1 MLPLMAD
8 PLMSLFEGLPHV
20 MFSLKGID
28 GRYMVANQAFAERA
42 SCKSPAA
49 VRGKRAAD
57 LFAPELAASY
67 EAQDAALLQSARPM
81 LRQLEL
87 VTRPDGKLG
96 WYVTNKSLLVG
107 TDGSPKA
114 IAAASV
120 DEQSPVDRAGISELE
135 SIIVYVHEHFGEPL
149 TVAELAVNAKM
160 SPELLGRRMQRLLGL
175 SPQQLIMRV
184 RVEEAFHRVVHSTI
198 PLVDIAL
205 TCGFYDQATMTRQV
219 KYLLG
224 ISPGALRT
232 GTRQSQQDSKV
243 LSH

>member
-28 GRYMVANQAFAERA
+28 GRYLVVNQAFAERA
-42 SCKSPAA
+42 ACKSPAA
-49 VRGKRAAD
+49 VCGKRAAD

-67 EAQDAALLQSARPM
+67 EAQDAVLLRSRRPM

-87 VTRPDGKLG
+87 VTRPDGNLG
-96 WYVTNKSLLVG
+96 WYVTNKSLLIG
-107 TDGSPKA
+107 TDGSQKA

-120 DEQSPVDRAGISELE
+120 DEQSPVDRAGIYELE
-135 SIIVYVHEHFGEPL
+135 GVVLHIHEHFGEPL
-149 TVAELAVNAKM
+149 TVAELAANANM

-175 SPQQLIMRV
+175 SPQQLIIRV
-184 RVEEAFHRVVHSTI
+184 RVEEAFHRVVNSTI
-198 PLVDIAL
+198 PLADVAL
-205 TCGFYDQATMTRQV
+205 SCGFYDQATMTRQV
-219 KYLLG
+219 KRLLG

-232 GTRQSQQDSKV
+232 VTRQ
-243 LSH
+243 

>member
-1 MLPLMAD
+1 
-8 PLMSLFEGLPHV
+8 MSLFEGLPHV

-28 GRYMVANQAFAERA
+28 GRYLVANQAFAERA

-67 EAQDAALLQSARPM
+67 EAQDAALLRSRRPV

-87 VTRPDGKLG
+87 ITRPDGNLG
-96 WYVTNKSLLVG
+96 WYVTNKSLLIG
-107 TDGSPKA
+107 ADGSHTA

-135 SIIVYVHEHFGEPL
+135 GVVANIHEHFAEPL
-149 TVAELAVNAKM
+149 TVAELAENANM
-160 SPELLGRRMQRLLGL
+160 SSELLGRRMQRLLGT
-175 SPQQLIMRV
+175 SPQQLIIRV
-184 RVEEAFHRVVHSTI
+184 RVEEAFHRVVHSTS
-198 PLVDIAL
+198 PLVDVAL
-205 TCGFYDQATMTRQV
+205 ACGFYDQATMTRQV
-219 KYLLG
+219 KRLLG

-232 GTRQSQQDSKV
+232 VTKRSQ
-243 LSH
+243 

>member
-28 GRYMVANQAFAERA
+28 GRYLVVNQAFAERA
-42 SCKSPAA
+42 SCKSPTA

-67 EAQDAALLQSARPM
+67 EAQDATLLRSRRPM

-87 VTRPDGKLG
+87 VTRPDGNLG
-96 WYVTNKSLLVG
+96 WYVTNKSLLIG
-107 TDGSPKA
+107 TDGSQTA

-135 SIIVYVHEHFGEPL
+135 GVVVYIHEHFAEPL
-149 TVAELAVNAKM
+149 TVAELAENANM
-160 SPELLGRRMQRLLGL
+160 SSELLGRRMQRLLGL
-175 SPQQLIMRV
+175 SPQQLIIRV

-198 PLVDIAL
+198 PLVEVAL

-219 KYLLG
+219 KRLLG
-224 ISPGALRT
+224 ISPGVLRT
-232 GTRQSQQDSKV
+232 VTRRSQ
-243 LSH
+243 